1 MRIMTKKTILKIVG
15 YYILLVGGMF
25 LILAS
30 VNWYMLRQDAVR
42 IGMARPSFPY
52 RQYSLD
58 ELNKMYPQYP
68 NENVATRQTPEET
81 YAKFIAAL
89 KAGDIDV
96 AVNLMTEKNR
106 EEYRKAFVSDKK
118 EGKLGEF
125 VKILDR
131 PISLELK
138 LDTLANYLLENNEN
152 KKYKI
157 HFVKDA
163 NGVWK
168 IDSL

>member
-1 MRIMTKKTILKIVG
+1 MTKRTILKIIG

-68 NENVATRQTPEET
+68 NENVATIQTTEET

-96 AVNLMTEKNR
+96 AVNLMTEKRR
-106 EEYRKAFVSDKK
+106 EEYREAFVSGKK
-118 EGKLGEF
+118 EGKLD
-125 VKILDR
+125 KSIKTLDR
-131 PISLELK
+131 PIKLK
-138 LDTLANYLLENNEN
+138 DSFGVFANYALENDKNEN
-152 KKYKI
+152 YVI
-157 HFVKDA
+157 NFIKDVD
-163 NGVWK
+163 GVWK